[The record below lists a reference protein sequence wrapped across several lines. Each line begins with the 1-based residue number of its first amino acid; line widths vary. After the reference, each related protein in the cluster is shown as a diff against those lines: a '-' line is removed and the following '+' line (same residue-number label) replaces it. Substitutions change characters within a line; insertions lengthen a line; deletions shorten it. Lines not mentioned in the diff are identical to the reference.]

1 MGKIRLTLT
10 PIDSLCENSDVKST
24 TIDLDSIKSKIAEW
38 NSTHRSKM
46 SLNKNGSIDISI
58 NWSNF
63 LRGKL

>member
-24 TIDLDSIKSKIAEW
+24 TIDSDSIKAKIAEW
-38 NSTHRSKM
+38 NSTHKSKM